1 MAELRDYQI
10 TAVAELRDAISTHR
24 TAVYVLPTGGGKT
37 VVAAELARLAAEK
50 GNRTLLLVHR
60 RELVKQAIDTLSEA
74 CPGLSVGVEAAGWP
88 SMPWAMLHVG
98 MVQSIFRREY
108 VQKPDLVVVDEA
120 HHSRAATFEEVLARW
135 HGAAM
140 VGLTATPE
148 RLDSKGLWLH
158 FNVIVFGPSIPVLVA
173 ADRLAPCRT
182 LRLPASIDTKGVR
195 KGAGGDYQRKDL
207 GERVTSRTV
216 TSAAD
221 AYMEYAKG
229 MSTIFFGVTRAH
241 SRAVCE
247 KLRAY
252 GIKAEHVD
260 GTDHTSRRDKIMS
273 LFKSGGV
280 TVVGNVDLIS
290 EGFDAPACE
299 CVMMGAPTKS
309 ITRFLQMA
317 GRAMRPGPGKTALI
331 LDLEGSSHELGLP
344 DEEREWSLEDGEVK
358 KKKKTN
364 LIECPNCHTLYYR
377 QPCPHCGQ
385 APPVPSFTEQKRSLE
400 IATARLKPKRSKRSE
415 VWGQL
420 AQAKRAGDV
429 RSAVTEIAERRGY
442 KEGWVGHILRSWG
455 ME

>member
-1 MAELRDYQI
+1 MAELFDYQG
-10 TAVAELRDAISTHR
+10 TAVEDLRKAIAIHR

-37 VVAAELARLAAEK
+37 IVAAELARLAAEK

-74 CPGLSVGVEAAGWP
+74 CPGMSVGVEAAGWP

-108 VQKPDLVVVDEA
+108 VQKPDLVIVDEA
-120 HHSRAATFEEVLARW
+120 HHSRAATFEAVLARW
-135 HGAAM
+135 TGAAM

-148 RLDSKGLWLH
+148 RLDGLGLWLH
-158 FNVIVFGPSIPVLVA
+158 FAVMVFGPTIPTLVA
-173 ADRLAPCRT
+173 ADRLAPTRT
-182 LRLPASIDTKGVR
+182 LRLPASIDTKGIR

-229 MSTIFFGVTRAH
+229 MSTIFFGVNRAH
-241 SRAVCE
+241 SKAVCE
-247 KLRAY
+247 KLSAY
-252 GIKAEHVD
+252 GIKASHVD
-260 GTDHTSRRDKIMS
+260 GTDHTSRRDKVMS

-299 CVMMGAPTKS
+299 CVMMGSPTRS
-309 ITRFLQMA
+309 VTRYLQMA

-358 KKKKTN
+358 QKKKKN
-364 LIECPNCHTLYYR
+364 LIECPNCHTIYYR

-385 APPVPSFTEQKRSLE
+385 APPVPSFDEQKRALE
-400 IATARLKPKRSKRSE
+400 VATARAKPKRGKRSE
-415 VWGQL
+415 VWAQL
-420 AQAKRAGDV
+420 AQAKKAPDV
-429 RSAVTEIAERRGY
+429 RSAVTEIAEQRGY
-442 KEGWVGHILRSWG
+442 KMGWVGHILRSWG

>member
-10 TAVAELRDAISTHR
+10 TAVAELRAAITTHR

-37 VVAAELARLAAEK
+37 IVAAELARLAAEK

-98 MVQSIFRREY
+98 MVQSIFKRKY
-108 VQKPDLVVVDEA
+108 VEKPDLVIVDEA
-120 HHSRAATFEEVLARW
+120 HHSRAATFEEVLSRW

-148 RLDSKGLWLH
+148 RLDGKGLWMH
-158 FNVIVFGPSIPVLVA
+158 FHVMVFGPSIPVLVA

-207 GERVTSRTV
+207 GEKVTSRTV

-229 MSTIFFGVTRAH
+229 MSTIFFGVNRAH

-252 GIKAEHVD
+252 GVKAAHVD

-299 CVMMGAPTKS
+299 CVMMGAPTRS
-309 ITRFLQMA
+309 VTRYLQMA

-358 KKKKTN
+358 KKKKKN
-364 LIECPNCHTLYYR
+364 LVECPNCHALSYR
-377 QPCPHCGQ
+377 RPCPHCGHATP
-385 APPVPSFTEQKRSLE
+385 APSLAEQRRDLEVATLVSNPGAASGPRSGGSSPK
-400 IATARLKPKRSKRSE
+400 LKSLGTCDP
-415 VWGQL
+415 L
-420 AQAKRAGDV
+420 
-429 RSAVTEIAERRGY
+429 
-442 KEGWVGHILRSWG
+442 
-455 ME
+455 